1 MTFKRYLAVFVSIA
15 QIRSCILLF
24 NIDLVYIQEVMFRE
38 IRQSREDPEVLA
50 AQSQEQYDV
59 DKVINSIVCLC
70 LLAAFFILAIITYQF
85 VNFFF

>member
-50 AQSQEQYDV
+50 AQSQEQYD
-59 DKVINSIVCLC
+59 KVINSIVCLC